1 MAKATAKKRWFQLI
15 APKIFNDNVIGD
27 IPSFEAKTLIG
38 KSIKINLAILTN
50 DMRKQSTE
58 VRLIISNVEGDKA
71 KTELIGL
78 TVVPTSIKRFV
89 RKGKTRLDQTVKAIT
104 NDEKVVTLKILIVAR
119 NIIQGSVKASIQK
132 EIKRF
137 IIKKISVLNYGELS
151 ESIVFNKLV
160 RELKEK
166 LCKIYP
172 LKICDVREFK
182 LERSLKA
189 MDLRRI
195 KSDIIKESKRV
206 VKSEEVSEEEKENA
220 DEPKKEEPEQKKEET
235 SEQKEEPV
243 KEEAKE

>member
-15 APKIFNDNVIGD
+15 APKIFNNNVIGD

-220 DEPKKEEPEQKKEET
+220 DEPKKEKK
-235 SEQKEEPV
+235 SEQKEESQEEPV